1 MKPYFDTNHAVGLLL
16 LLLTLAW
23 LTMEGAKYSQQ
34 LEHPRPGAIRVGS
47 VMAWRISIV
56 ACAVVTNVALYVA
69 PHLVPGA
76 EIRPAAVAGGAGLG
90 LMVAGIALRG
100 WSFLTL
106 GEYFTFTV
114 QVSDDQQVV
123 KTGPYRLLRHPSYAG
138 ILLICL
144 GVGLAGANWVGL
156 AVLVLVPLAL
166 LLYRIHIEERAL
178 LTTLGDRYR
187 DYALGRKR
195 LIPLVW

>member
-1 MKPYFDTNHAVGLLL
+1 MKPYFDTNHVVGLAL
-16 LLLTLAW
+16 LLLTLVW
-23 LTMEGAKYSQQ
+23 LTMEGSKYSQQ
-34 LEHPRPGAIRVGS
+34 HEHPREGATRVGS
-47 VMAWRISIV
+47 VTAWRLSIL

-76 EIRPAAVAGGAGLG
+76 AIRPGAVAAGVG
-90 LMVAGIALRG
+90 LALMLAGIVLRG

-106 GEYFTFTV
+106 GDYFTFTV
-114 QVSDDQQVV
+114 QVSDDQKVV
-123 KTGPYRLLRHPSYAG
+123 TAGPYRLLRHPSYAG
-138 ILLICL
+138 ILLICI

-156 AVLVLVPLAL
+156 AVLAFLPLAL

-178 LTTLGDRYR
+178 LTTLGERYR

-195 LIPLVW
+195 LVPLVW